1 MTDHYVEF
9 CYSKDGGHTWSNWR
23 RRSLGEQGQYAD
35 RIRIRFKQ
43 LGQSRQWVFRF
54 RVSSRMLAPCLG
66 GVANMKGL
74 DA

>member
-1 MTDHYVEF
+1 MTDNYIEF
-9 CYSKDGGHTWSNWR
+9 CYSKDGGHTWSNWK

-43 LGQSRQWVFRF
+43 LGQSRQWVFRW
-54 RVSSRMLAPCLG
+54 RVSSRMLAACMG